1 MRKRNNSNSSVSDF
15 YIHPAVCISDSNR
28 NADGLFEI
36 KIFETDDGAI
46 GNCRYKAFAVSRRD
60 VGLSVSFAVSLNIFS
75 AAVIQIAAQSGGI
88 FASCRQGS
96 TDTLCGYLNLIYCS
110 VCVYCY
116 GFRAGLTGEIRI
128 VRAAVIENIIF
139 SVNLFYRA
147 VYRSCGSFSLLVA
160 AIAEVAV

>member
-15 YIHPAVCISDSNR
+15 YIHLAVCISDSNG
-28 NADGLFEI
+28 NANGLFEI
-36 KIFETDDGAI
+36 KIFETDDRAV
-46 GNCRYKAFAVSRRD
+46 GNCRYKAFAVLRRD

-88 FASCRQGS
+88 FAGCGQGG

-116 GFRAGLTGEIRI
+116 RFRAGLTGEISI
-128 VRAAVIENIIF
+128 VRAAVIENLIF
-139 SVNLFYRA
+139 SVYLFYRA
-147 VYRSCGSFSLLVA
+147 VYRPRGSFSLLVA
-160 AIAEVAV
+160 AIAEIAV

>member
-88 FASCRQGS
+88 FASCGQGS

-116 GFRAGLTGEIRI
+116 GLRAGLTGEIRI

-139 SVNLFYRA
+139 FVYLFYRA
-147 VYRSCGSFSLLVA
+147 VYRPCGGFSLLVA